1 MVENKPQLKILVPHS
16 TPYNT
21 ISVITLIFE
30 KLIPQ
35 LERKFTVKIIR
46 LVYQPKKFLSDSKLN
61 LQQSNIDIHDF
72 NDAVDAVKTIN
83 PDLIYAN
90 PDLDFINPSFVT
102 AGKICNVPVFN
113 LIFHEPTE
121 KINYFKHFTTHI
133 QHVLDSDIPTQTNSE
148 NSSSFGR
155 GKFILYKFLFCVKT
169 FKKSYP
175 FTKFLKLIFLILK
188 AQYFQLKHLD
198 PRFAIDLHCLL
209 NQNQYRDLEFHGF
222 STKTLCLVG
231 NPMYDDLFIKKNK
244 LSNKKK
250 TKPVKILFVPDPF
263 YEHGDWTKT
272 QRDLIF
278 NQIVQKLS
286 EHKNDFSLK
295 IKIHPAS
302 KIDDYKK
309 LLEKID
315 SEISIFQNGSIED
328 FLEDTDLV
336 ITYSSLST
344 GVQYAALMGIPVII
358 CNFFS
363 RHDRIWSLTDSK
375 LAIECQNIDKLL
387 SSIKNS
393 LNDNSDLEFNLKNY
407 VEKNLYKDDGKAS
420 ERMANAIFDLLKK
433 Q

>member
-1 MVENKPQLKILVPHS
+1 
-16 TPYNT
+16 
-21 ISVITLIFE
+21 
-30 KLIPQ
+30 
-35 LERKFTVKIIR
+35 
-46 LVYQPKKFLSDSKLN
+46 
-61 LQQSNIDIHDF
+61 
-72 NDAVDAVKTIN
+72 
-83 PDLIYAN
+83 
-90 PDLDFINPSFVT
+90 
-102 AGKICNVPVFN
+102 
-113 LIFHEPTE
+113 
-121 KINYFKHFTTHI
+121 
-133 QHVLDSDIPTQTNSE
+133 
-148 NSSSFGR
+148 
-155 GKFILYKFLFCVKT
+155 
-169 FKKSYP
+169 
-175 FTKFLKLIFLILK
+175 
-188 AQYFQLKHLD
+188 
-198 PRFAIDLHCLL
+198 
-209 NQNQYRDLEFHGF
+209 
-222 STKTLCLVG
+222 
-231 NPMYDDLFIKKNK
+231 MYDDLFIKKNK

-295 IKIHPAS
+295 IKIHPAAS